1 MGSQSRAQEGGSG
14 IMRSNERVAA
24 WLMRHGPRLKLGL
37 RRGGP
42 LGCMRTSAHSKSL
55 H

>member
-24 WLMRHGPRLKLGL
+24 WLMRVMGHGSSWGFD
-37 RRGGP
+37 GGV
-42 LGCMRTSAHSKSL
+42 L
-55 H
+55 